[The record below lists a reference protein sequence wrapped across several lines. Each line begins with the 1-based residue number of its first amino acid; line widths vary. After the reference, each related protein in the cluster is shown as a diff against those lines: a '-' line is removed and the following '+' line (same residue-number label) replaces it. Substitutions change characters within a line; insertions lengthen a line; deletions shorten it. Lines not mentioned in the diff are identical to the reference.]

1 MSNRG
6 GKWWLAIVV
15 ICCLAPAAF
24 ADIDHDRDRHHGCGP
39 HQKNCQQVPEGGS
52 AAIYLVGAGLT
63 CIGAMFL
70 RSKVAKPTQ
79 SQI

>member
-24 ADIDHDRDRHHGCGP
+24 ANRDRDRHQRCEWY
-39 HQKNCQQVPEGGS
+39 QSNCQQVPEGGS
-52 AAIYLVGAGLT
+52 AAIYLIGTGLT
-63 CIGAMFL
+63 CIGALFL

-79 SQI
+79 S